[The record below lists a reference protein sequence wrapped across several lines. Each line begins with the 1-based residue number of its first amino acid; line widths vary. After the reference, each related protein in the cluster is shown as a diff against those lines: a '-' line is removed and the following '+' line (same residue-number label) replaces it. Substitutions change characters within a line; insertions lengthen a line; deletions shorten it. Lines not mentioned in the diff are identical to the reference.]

1 MAYTAINKYTDY
13 FKTKLYTGTGSN
25 GNAITGVGFQPDFL
39 WIKDTVNV
47 YSHRFYDAIR
57 GVNSALNSDNTAAAS
72 QYSQYGQLTSFDSDG
87 FTVGQGSSNGAA
99 MNDAN
104 DEHCSWNWKAN
115 GTGSSNSDG
124 SVTSTVSASTAG
136 GFSIVTWTGTGA
148 TATIGHGLGVKP
160 EMIWIKNTGA
170 VENWIVYH
178 KSIGSGNNLKLNLSD
193 AQQDTTGAFNDTD
206 PTTSVFTVHTNTNA
220 NQSGQLHVAY
230 CFASKKGY
238 SKVGNYIGS
247 GETDGPFVYTGFA
260 PQFVLFKRSTG
271 SAGDWQLWDRTR
283 DPFNPTEKA
292 IHPNAAGGA
301 STDQDIDM
309 LSNGFK
315 IRSNTGHLNNSTTS
329 FPYLAIGQTMVGTN
343 DTPVVAR

>member
-1 MAYTAINKYTDY
+1 MAYTTINKHTAY
-13 FKTKLYTGTGSN
+13 FNTVLYTGNGSN
-25 GNAITGVGFQPDFL
+25 GKAVTGVGFSPEFI
-39 WIKDTVNV
+39 WIKARSGTRNHNV
-47 YSHRFYDAIR
+47 WDIVR
-57 GVNSALNSDNTAAAS
+57 GNTKRLLPNTTGAETTETS
-72 QYSQYGQLTSFDSDG
+72 VTSFDSDG
-87 FTVGQGSSNGAA
+87 FTLDSGTTSNHSGTNFA
-99 MNDAN
+99 
-104 DEHCSWNWKAN
+104 SWNWKAN
-115 GTGSSNSDG
+115 GAGSSNSDG
-124 SVTSTVSASTAG
+124 SVTSTISASTAS

-178 KSIGSGNNLKLNLSD
+178 KSIGSGNNLKLNLAD

-220 NQSGQLHVAY
+220 NQSGQVHVAY

-315 IRSNTGHLNNSTTS
+315 IRSNQGHLNNSTTS

>member
-1 MAYTAINKYTDY
+1 MAYTTINKHTDYFNTVLWTGNGSTMTITDVGFNADLVWTKLRSGTDDHRLFDKVRGINKYVKSNSTAAQTTDAILSTTSDGY
-13 FKTKLYTGTGSN
+13 SLASAGEVTANTGTF
-25 GNAITGVGFQPDFL
+25 VGWNWL
-39 WIKDTVNV
+39 
-47 YSHRFYDAIR
+47 A
-57 GVNSALNSDNTAAAS
+57 
-72 QYSQYGQLTSFDSDG
+72 
-87 FTVGQGSSNGAA
+87 NGA
-99 MNDAN
+99 
-104 DEHCSWNWKAN
+104 
-115 GTGSSNSDG
+115 GSSNSDG
-124 SVTSTVSASTAG
+124 SVTSTVSASTTA

-178 KSIGSGNNLKLNLSD
+178 AGIGSGNNLKLNLAD

-220 NQSGQLHVAY
+220 NQSGQPMVAY

-238 SKVGNYIGS
+238 SKVGTYIGS

-271 SAGDWQLWDRTR
+271 SAGDWQLWDRKR
-283 DPFNPTEKA
+283 DPFNPTELA
-292 IHPNAAGGA
+292 IHANASGGA
-301 STDQDIDM
+301 SNDQDIDI

-315 IRSNTGHLNNSTTS
+315 IRSNAGHLNNSTTS
-329 FPYLAIGQTMVGTN
+329 FAYIAFGQTIVGTN
-343 DTPVVAR
+343 DIPATAR